1 MTNRLFKGV
10 LLALM
15 MLAVPVYAQD
25 VVKIRFGQDGLDKDK
40 KYHRIAVNF
49 NYTSDCADLEKA
61 CAKFFFDDSVS
72 TSLEAAVKN
81 YQAQFTTSKK
91 YASQPDAEH
100 NFMLSI
106 ADNSSSKYTSYL
118 LGKADM
124 TYDGNTQK
132 KKKLT
137 WNVVYDNMN
146 DRMLTVDDIF
156 VPNEAAKIKETIGK
170 RRPQLFVTN
179 SGVVWGYMVK
189 GELVQNKCPYKQKPE
204 MFTEKFRKM
213 IGGSAFDHDAIFAGG
228 SVDDYLEQN
237 VKYPAEAQKKLE
249 TGLVRVTFKVDAD
262 GSVKDAKVDD
272 GASPTLKQEVLRVVN
287 SMPRWTPAVRNGE
300 NVSSEEWL
308 NVFFPTKDAECDTL
322 ERYLFMRVM
331 SNVVTE
337 AKAQKKLNF
346 NIVCVIEADGS
357 ASSINIEGCTLSP
370 KLKKQLA
377 QVTSGAPKCIPAKMY
392 DVAVRSKKVFPITI
406 EKDGRVSVIVRSS
419 VKFTAPE
426 IKKDDEET
434 PADDGNDEAAGEVL
448 KDNEVVPQTY
458 PKTGD
463 TKLFDVVEQM
473 PAFGGGTVKRSVRQ
487 PDGTVKVVST
497 EVGSGP
503 QGLMQYL
510 SMSVRYPSKAEENG
524 IQGRVVVSF
533 VVERDGSISNVRV
546 EKSVDP
552 SLDKE
557 AVRVISSMPKWI
569 PGKQKGEPVRV
580 KYTVPVTFRLQ

>member
-1 MTNRLFKGV
+1 MEMTNRLFKGV
-10 LLALM
+10 LLALTM
-15 MLAVPVYAQD
+15 SAVPVYAQD

-189 GELVQNKCPYKQKPE
+189 GELVQNKCPYNQKPE
-204 MFTEKFRKM
+204 IYTEKFRKM

-249 TGLVRVTFKVDAD
+249 TGLVRVSFKVDAD

-272 GASPTLKQEVLRVVN
+272 GASPNLKQEVLRVVN
-287 SMPRWTPAVRNGE
+287 SMPRWTPAVKNGE

-308 NVFFPTKDAECDTL
+308 NVFFPTEDAECDTL
-322 ERYLFMRVM
+322 TNYLFARIMN
-331 SNVVTE
+331 NVVTE
-337 AKAQKKLNF
+337 AKAQKKQELS
-346 NIVCVIEADGS
+346 IVCVIEADGS
-357 ASSINIEGCTLSP
+357 ASSVKIEGCTLSP
-370 KLKKQLA
+370 KLKNQLA
-377 QVTSGAPKCIPAKMY
+377 QVISGAPKSIPAKMY
-392 DVAVRSKKVFPITI
+392 DVAVRSQKSFPVTIDKNGAAVKV
-406 EKDGRVSVIVRSS
+406 KSS

-426 IKKDDEET
+426 IVKDDEAVGELLKAKEVRTQPT
-434 PADDGNDEAAGEVL
+434 P
-448 KDNEVVPQTY
+448 
-458 PKTGD
+458 PKVEPSKT
-463 TKLFDVVEQM
+463 FDVVEQM
-473 PAFGGGTVKRSVRQ
+473 PSFGGGIVKRSVRQ
-487 PDGTVKVVST
+487 PDGTVKIVST
-497 EVGSGP
+497 EVGPGPSG
-503 QGLMQYL
+503 LFQYL
-510 SMSVRYPSKAEENG
+510 SMSVRYPPVAEENG
-524 IQGRVVVSF
+524 VQGRVIVSF
-533 VVERDGSISNVRV
+533 VVERDGSITDVRV
-546 EKSVDP
+546 VKSVDP

-557 AVRVISSMPKWI
+557 AIRVISSMPKWI
-569 PGKQKGEPVRV
+569 PGKQNGDPVRV
-580 KYTVPVTFRLQ
+580 K